1 MIHTNEVPPESAPP
15 NARFYIVGIGA
26 SAGGLEAFLEL
37 LRALPAHTRM
47 AFVVVQ
53 HLEPNYESQL
63 AEILARATPMPVL
76 QAEEGM
82 PVERDH
88 VYVIPPNKVM
98 IIRDGALHLA
108 PRSQS
113 VKPHYPIDAFFESL
127 ATDQGP
133 NAVAIVLSGG
143 ASDGAQ
149 GVRLVKRKGGIT
161 FSQDEQSAKS
171 GGMPHSAI
179 ATGAVDFVLPPAKIA
194 DELTRIESNPYLAIP
209 ADQLE
214 EPVVPGESD
223 GELQKIFD
231 LVQHATSIDFSEYK
245 QSTIRRRI
253 GRRLV
258 VHHCQRKVEM
268 SYSLQSRNVRF

>member
-1 MIHTNEVPPESAPP
+1 MLQANERNSESIPA
-15 NARFYIVGIGA
+15 AKRFYIVGIGA

-37 LRALPAHTRM
+37 LHALPPDVGLAV
-47 AFVVVQ
+47 VVVQ
-53 HLEPNYESQL
+53 HLEPNYNSQL
-63 AEILARATPMPVL
+63 AEILSRGTSMPVV

-82 PVERDH
+82 PVERNH
-88 VYVIPPNKVM
+88 VYVIPPNTVM

-113 VKPHYPIDAFFESL
+113 SKPHYPIDVFFESL
-127 ATDQGP
+127 AADQGS
-133 NAVAIVLSGG
+133 NAVGVVLSGG
-143 ASDGAQ
+143 ASDGAE
-149 GVRLVKRKGGIT
+149 GIRSIKRKGGIT

-179 ATGAVDFVLPPAKIA
+179 ATGAVDFILPPAKIA
-194 DELTRIESNPYLAIP
+194 GELARIEANPYLALP

-214 EPVVPGESD
+214 DRVVTGEAD
-223 GELQKIFD
+223 GELQRILE
-231 LVQHATSIDFSEYK
+231 LVQHATSINFSQYK

-258 VHHCQRKVEM
+258 LHHLGTLGEYV
-268 SYSLQSRNVRF
+268 